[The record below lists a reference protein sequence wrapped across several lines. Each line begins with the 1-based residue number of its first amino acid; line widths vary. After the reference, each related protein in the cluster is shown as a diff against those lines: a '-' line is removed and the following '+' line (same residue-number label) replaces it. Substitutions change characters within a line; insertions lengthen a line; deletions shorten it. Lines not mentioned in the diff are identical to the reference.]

1 MQIDNEEN
9 EWDENEEGRDEDE
22 ELEEEEMRRQNGTES
37 EENEEVEEEKE
48 EENEEDDEDEES
60 EDNLT
65 LVKRHHHNDLT
76 KHSCNAQNGH
86 SDLDSGISSVTNGSS
101 SADHTEKG
109 LSRMLPTDA
118 VSVSISASPSVS
130 ATASSSGCSEDAQ
143 SIDSYVTCGDDQA
156 SIATTAAANLN
167 MTASD
172 YSLHYS
178 DADESLTPPS
188 ASTMSSSSYLAS
200 SHSQH
205 DVSPTAAAAATSTN
219 ATFTRSKSFIPF
231 KQVIHVHFAYYS
243 SFKTIFI
250 YEFLA

>member
-1 MQIDNEEN
+1 MSLKLFQIDNEEN
-9 EWDENEEGRDEDE
+9 EWDENEEGRDEE

-48 EENEEDDEDEES
+48 EENEDDDEGEES

-118 VSVSISASPSVS
+118 ASVSISPSVS

-143 SIDSYVTCGDDQA
+143 SIDSYVTCGDDQT

-205 DVSPTAAAAATSTN
+205 DVSPNAAAATNTN
-219 ATFTRSKSFIPF
+219 GTFTRSKSFIPF
-231 KQVIHVHFAYYS
+231 KQVLQFYLL
-243 SFKTIFI
+243 FLKDIFI
-250 YEFLA
+250 SVVK

>member
-1 MQIDNEEN
+1 MSLKLLQINNEEN
-9 EWDENEEGRDEDE
+9 KWDENEEGRDEDE

-109 LSRMLPTDA
+109 LSRMLTTDA
-118 VSVSISASPSVS
+118 VSVSVSISASPSVS

-205 DVSPTAAAAATSTN
+205 DVSPNAAATTTN
-219 ATFTRSKSFIPF
+219 GTFTRSKSFIPF
-231 KQVIHVHFAYYS
+231 KQVLQFYLL
-243 SFKTIFI
+243 
-250 YEFLA
+250 FL